1 MAFYQWEFDYLNL
14 MVPPL
19 EKFIGKSP
27 QKFLQGT
34 NTTPEGTVSYIDLAF
49 IMVAKT
55 VTEERSSKYECRK
68 SLSLYMI
75 IIHNYRG
82 FVDKW

>member
-1 MAFYQWEFDYLNL
+1 

-55 VTEERSSKYECRK
+55 VTEERSYKSEFQK

-75 IIHNYRG
+75 IIHNYRE